1 MSRIK
6 DFLFDVAEMSSNGL
20 TVQEIANATKMPVEY
35 IAEIVDQIE
44 SEAFGYNDAYETD
57 SP

>member
-6 DFLFDVAEMSSNGL
+6 NFLFDVAEMHANGL
-20 TVQEIANATKMPVEY
+20 TANQIATATKMPVEY

-44 SEAFGYNDAYETD
+44 SEPFDYNDDYETD